1 MLTLNLL
8 KKELEM
14 SRLQQKIGKEVEEK
28 VNKQHRKFM
37 LMEQLRV
44 IKKELGL
51 EKDDKEAMNDKFR
64 TRLKVISVDMYCQFQ
79 NSVFQFR
86 ILSFHLML
94 KRLSMK
100 NWND

>member
-1 MLTLNLL
+1 MLTLSLL

-37 LMEQLRV
+37 LMEQLRI

-51 EKDDKEAMNDKFR
+51 EKDDKEAMSEKFR
-64 TRLKVISVDMYCQFQ
+64 TRLKVFRSINFDFYVENILIS
-79 NSVFQFR
+79 R
-86 ILSFHLML
+86 ILQYHHIF
-94 KRLSMK
+94 KQ
-100 NWND
+100 

>member
-1 MLTLNLL
+1 MLTLSLL

-37 LMEQLRV
+37 LMEQLRI

-64 TRLKVISVDMYCQFQ
+64 ARIK
-79 NSVFQFR
+79 VFQSISWIFVYQNLYFR
-86 ILSFHLML
+86 ILQYHHML
-94 KRLSMK
+94 K
-100 NWND
+100 

>member
-37 LMEQLRV
+37 LMEQLRI

-64 TRLKVISVDMYCQFQ
+64 SRLKVFEFIILFLLISIY
-79 NSVFQFR
+79 S
-86 ILSFHLML
+86 
-94 KRLSMK
+94 
-100 NWND
+100 

>member
-1 MLTLNLL
+1 MLTLSLL

-14 SRLQQKIGKEVEEK
+14 SRLQQKISKEVEEK

-37 LMEQLRV
+37 LMEQLRI

-64 TRLKVISVDMYCQFQ
+64 ARLKVIF
-79 NSVFQFR
+79 
-86 ILSFHLML
+86 LSFDNFSFFYKIQIFLGF
-94 KRLSMK
+94 K
-100 NWND
+100 NSSTC

>member
-1 MLTLNLL
+1 MLTLSLL

-37 LMEQLRV
+37 LMEQLRI

-64 TRLKVISVDMYCQFQ
+64 TRIKVFAEIRLIDGGENVPRVAGADHSCPHQ
-79 NSVFQFR
+79 NCYR
-86 ILSFHLML
+86 
-94 KRLSMK
+94 
-100 NWND
+100 

>member
-1 MLTLNLL
+1 MLTLSLL

-64 TRLKVISVDMYCQFQ
+64 TRLKVIQSTISDAFTANISFLGSENSTTCQ
-79 NSVFQFR
+79 NSNR
-86 ILSFHLML
+86 
-94 KRLSMK
+94 
-100 NWND
+100 